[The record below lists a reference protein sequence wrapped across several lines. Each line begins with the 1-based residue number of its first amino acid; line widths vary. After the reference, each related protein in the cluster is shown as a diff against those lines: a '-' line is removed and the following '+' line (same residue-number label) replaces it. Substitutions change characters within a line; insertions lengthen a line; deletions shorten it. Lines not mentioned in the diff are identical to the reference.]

1 MPFVQLPSHDDYV
14 SIWYITN
21 SAYGNVGS
29 FDPEKPTVVVLHPLF
44 LDSSWL
50 TKHFDDPR
58 LSSEYNLIAFD
69 QRTQGRSR
77 CRPSA
82 LHDVSVDAADLAAT
96 IQVRLVHERPCPFHT
111 NFMNRHFVYL
121 LLISLLSSVYPSIL
135 SYGSLRCAYI
145 LVAARLQL
153 TFFKVARACLESHTL

>member
-1 MPFVQLPSHDDYV
+1 MPSVQLPSSHDDYV
-14 SIWYITN
+14 SIWYTTN

-29 FDPEKPTVVVLHPLF
+29 FDPEKPTVVILHPLF

-50 TKHFDDPR
+50 NKHFDDPR

-82 LHDVSVDAADLAAT
+82 LHDCYVDAADIASA
-96 IQVRLVHERPCPFHT
+96 IQVRH
-111 NFMNRHFVYL
+111 
-121 LLISLLSSVYPSIL
+121 IL
-135 SYGSLRCAYI
+135 
-145 LVAARLQL
+145 
-153 TFFKVARACLESHTL
+153 